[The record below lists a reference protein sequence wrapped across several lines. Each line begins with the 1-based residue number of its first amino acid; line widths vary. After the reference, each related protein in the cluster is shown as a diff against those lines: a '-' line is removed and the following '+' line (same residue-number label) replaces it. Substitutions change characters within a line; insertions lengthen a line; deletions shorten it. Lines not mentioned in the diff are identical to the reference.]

1 MSLVLT
7 EMREGVCIIKMNSP
21 KNMNALDRAL
31 REELIDVMKKV
42 SEDPEVKAVI
52 LAGEGKGFCA
62 GGDLGAMYK
71 DIKTK
76 GEFGAKD
83 EDLVNV
89 EKLAECMRTM
99 DKPVIAAVH
108 GAAAGAGASLAFA
121 ADFTVSSPEAKYIMA
136 FVNVGLVPDTG
147 GMFWLV
153 RALGYKRATE
163 LAMLGEPVTAEKAL
177 EYGLIN
183 KIVPR
188 EELMDEAFKLAKKL
202 KNKPVDSVRYIK
214 EMVNEMT
221 MKDYWDSMA
230 TEREGFLYCMRT
242 DNFKEGVSAF
252 VEKRRPEFNK

>member
-1 MSLVLT
+1 MSLVIKEL
-7 EMREGVCIIKMNSP
+7 RDGICIIKMNSP
-21 KNMNALDRAL
+21 KNMNALDREL
-31 REELIDVMKKV
+31 REELISVM
-42 SEDPEVKAVI
+42 SEAAKDPEVKAVI
-52 LAGEGKGFCA
+52 LAAEGKGFCA

-76 GEFGAKD
+76 GGFDATD

-121 ADFTVSSPEAKYIMA
+121 ADFTVASPESKYIMA

-163 LAMLGEPVTAEKAL
+163 LAMLGEPIDAETAL

-188 EELMDEAFKLAKKL
+188 EELLDEAVKLAKKL
-202 KNKPVDSVRYIK
+202 KNKPVDSVRFIK

-221 MKDYWDSMA
+221 MKDFWESMA
-230 TEREGFLYCMRT
+230 AERKGFLYCMET

-252 VEKRRPEFNK
+252 VEKRKPEFNK